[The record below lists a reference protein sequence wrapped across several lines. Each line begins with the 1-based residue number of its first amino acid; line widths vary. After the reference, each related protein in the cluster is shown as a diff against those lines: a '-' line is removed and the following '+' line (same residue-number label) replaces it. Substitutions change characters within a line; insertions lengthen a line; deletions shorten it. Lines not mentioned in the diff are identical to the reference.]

1 MNFLENLIKIDVKK
15 DMGIVGLTDEFFCVY
30 LYDLFKQKNK
40 SILLV
45 VNTLF
50 EANNIY
56 SSLSNYTDDVRLF
69 PMDDFLTSEAL
80 AISPDLKINR
90 LNTLNDI
97 ISEKPLIV
105 ITNLMGYLRFLPDAL
120 NYKKHIISLKVGDTI
135 SPKDLVSKLVSCSYT
150 RSTIVTKTGEIGVR
164 GFVVDI
170 YPVEEDKPI
179 RIEFFGDEI
188 DSIRYFDV
196 ETQKSLKNID
206 NITIR
211 PYSEFL
217 TNSSFVVE
225 DEYGKQKYLPKYEN
239 VVSIAKYFDDGYVV
253 FTYFRGN

>member
-1 MNFLENLIKIDVKK
+1 MNFIENLIKIDVKK

-30 LYDLFKQKNK
+30 LYDLFKQKKK

-45 VNTLF
+45 VNSLF
-50 EANNIY
+50 EANKIY
-56 SSLSNYTDDVRLF
+56 SALTNYTDDVRLF

-97 ISEKPLIV
+97 IDGKPLIV
-105 ITNLMGYLRFLPDAL
+105 ITNLMGYLRFLPTVESYR
-120 NYKKHIISLKVGDTI
+120 NHVLKLKIGDTI
-135 SPKDLVSKLVSCSYT
+135 SPKDLVSKLIECSYA

-170 YPVEEDKPI
+170 FPVEEDKPI

-196 ETQKSLKNID
+196 ETQKSLKKID
-206 NITIR
+206 SITIK

-217 TNSSFVVE
+217 IDDVFAME
-225 DEYGKQKYLPKYEN
+225 EEYG
-239 VVSIAKYFDDGYVV
+239 
-253 FTYFRGN
+253 